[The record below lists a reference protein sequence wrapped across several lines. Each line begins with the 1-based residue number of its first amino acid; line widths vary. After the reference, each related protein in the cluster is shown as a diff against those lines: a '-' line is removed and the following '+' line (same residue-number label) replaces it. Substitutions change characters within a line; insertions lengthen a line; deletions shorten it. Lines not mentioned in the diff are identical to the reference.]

1 MAAVD
6 FLLRFAEAGHDAG
19 YTTAELEDRVAA
31 LAPALGEP
39 EIQVSATPTLIDLG
53 LGPLRSQ
60 RTYTLRVRPAV
71 VDLGAIARLDRVV
84 QEVLDGGLDGDAAL
98 VLLDRALMRPV
109 GRPWPVLIAAY
120 ALAAAALI
128 EVLGGNWRDA
138 LAAAIVG
145 VVVGSVSLPAQR
157 IERADAIRAPVA
169 AIFASFAAIVI
180 AHAGLSSAPDL
191 VTLAALVTFLP
202 GMTLTVGMRE
212 LATEHLQSG
221 VANVATALVQLLGLV
236 FGVAIGR
243 SIAISWF
250 GPVASVTAR
259 GHFGTMQLV
268 AAVAAGLA
276 FTVTLRAQSRDAWA
290 MCAATAL
297 ALSANHLGEVLLGKQ
312 AGVFGAALTVGIA
325 GELVGAYRRRS
336 PLVFI
341 VPGVFM
347 LVPGSAG
354 FNSALQLLSNQT
366 VTGITTAFDTF
377 VTAISIA
384 YGLMI
389 ATLVLPRPLTQIVA
403 RRRTRPA
410 GSPAPHPDR
419 AATTRPRARE

>member
-1 MAAVD
+1 MGAVE
-6 FLLRFAEAGHDAG
+6 FLLRFAEAGHAAG
-19 YTTAELEDRVAA
+19 YTTAELEDRLTTMAH
-31 LAPALGEP
+31 ALGEP
-39 EIQVSATPTLIDLG
+39 DIQVSATPTIIDLG
-53 LGPLRSQ
+53 VGPLRSQ

-84 QEVLDGGLDGDAAL
+84 QQVLDGGLDGDAAL
-98 VLLDRALMRPV
+98 VLLDRALERPV
-109 GRPWPVLIAAY
+109 GRPWPVMLGAY

-138 LAAAIVG
+138 IAAAIVG
-145 VVVGSVSLPAQR
+145 VVVGCVSLPARR
-157 IERADAIRAPVA
+157 IERADAIRAPLA
-169 AIFASFAAIVI
+169 AIFASFAAIVL
-180 AHAGLSSAPDL
+180 AHAGLTSSPDL

-250 GPVASVTAR
+250 GPIASVAAR
-259 GHFGTMQLV
+259 SHFGGMQLV

-290 MCAATAL
+290 MCAATVL
-297 ALSANHLGEVLLGKQ
+297 ALSASHVGEVLLGKK
-312 AGVFGAALTVGIA
+312 AGVFGAALAVGVA

-347 LVPGSAG
+347 LVPGSIG

-389 ATLVLPRPLTQIVA
+389 AALVLPKRFTQIVA
-403 RRRTRPA
+403 RQRPEPA
-410 GSPAPHPDR
+410 GSAVRVD
-419 AATTRPRARE
+419 